1 MKKIS
6 NSINLIVILYI
17 ITLSLFISTFSK
29 VSYACDDVSGT
40 TTISSDCSS
49 DFDIT
54 GSNADITIDADISS
68 NTSNGRLIQ
77 NKSTNTSLTIKSGSE
92 VTDTQTIAIEN
103 QTSGKNFVLLSNAGT
118 ISARGY
124 TIASTQNITTLLNS
138 GLITATDYY
147 GYAIMVSSGTIT
159 NLTNSGTLS
168 STQANT
174 IYIEGTI
181 TSITNTGTIT
191 VAGNNTADDIGI
203 ISGMMSTGSLIT
215 LNNSQGK
222 DGNDPLIINK
232 VPTNYNVIINSTS
245 DYGQLS
251 VSANSGSTTFGIDSS
266 STLACETYTS
276 VLSGVA
282 TGEISSG
289 KTGTFGEK
297 SWTLSETSSGSE
309 TWNLTISGC
318 DSTAPTL
325 SSSTPTDNATNV
337 AVDSNI
343 VLNFSESVDVESGN
357 ITIKKTSDNSVIETI
372 DVTSSNVTGTG
383 SSQITIN
390 PSNNLDKGV
399 EYYILIAATAF
410 DDSAGNSYA
419 GISSTTALSFT
430 TIFSDPTLDKDI
442 TGIINTQ
449 TILVNESVNYSIDT
463 INNRLSFLRQN
474 RYSNQLSKNNISLQ
488 FNDPALST
496 LVSAVSAQKT
506 NNEEYANSEWSY
518 WTEGTF
524 SMGSI
529 GENNTSSLIE
539 LESTGVAFGLDK
551 NIDSE
556 QLYGVSF
563 QYLQTDSD
571 IGTKGS
577 SVNMENYNLT
587 LYGTR
592 PYRENF
598 VEGLIGVGLIETDI
612 IRKKDSNTYDS
623 SRSGSQL
630 FGSFS
635 MGKEIET
642 KTLNL
647 IPTGTLN
654 LGFTQLNA
662 FSETGSQAL
671 KFDKHNIYYKSG
683 AFGLAFE
690 NLKKYSQSNFK
701 PFGSI
706 KYNFDF
712 SNASNSKMNYLS
724 DTATIYN
731 YEQKEITDTSFTS
744 LVGFNYL
751 MQNDINISS
760 KYSLVEGNKS
770 KKSQQINFA
779 ISTNKK
785 ETDYVLAFDGS
796 ARQLLKLNVSK
807 NVIGFNLGFGS
818 EVSLKEDAY
827 NLAKINISRNF

>member
-1 MKKIS
+1 MIKKIT
-6 NSINLIVILYI
+6 NLINSSYVLLIAFLILIFSNLLFNKAEATPTFVDSFI
-17 ITLSLFISTFSK
+17 IDSGERSPMGLAFNNDGTKMFVLG
-29 VSYACDDVSGT
+29 DDGNDVSEY
-40 TTISSDCSS
+40 
-49 DFDIT
+49 
-54 GSNADITIDADISS
+54 
-68 NTSNGRLIQ
+68 
-77 NKSTNTSLTIKSGSE
+77 SLTTGFD
-92 VTDTQTIAIEN
+92 VLAYPLAV
-103 QTSGKNFVLLSNAGT
+103 NFVDSFSIASQDNDPMGLAFNNDGT
-118 ISARGY
+118 KMFVVGNYGNDVNEYTLTTGFDVSSASFVDSFNVNSQDSDPRGLAFNNDGTKMFVVGARGY
-124 TIASTQNITTLLNS
+124 DINEYNLFTGFDLSSAYFVDSFDVYNQEKFPQSLTFNNDGTKMFVIGSAGGEVHEYTLTT
-138 GLITATDYY
+138 GFD
-147 GYAIMVSSGTIT
+147 VSSASFVDSFNVNSQDTYPTDITFNNDGTKMFVLGLRGYDV
-159 NLTNSGTLS
+159 NEYTLS
-168 STQANT
+168 SA
-174 IYIEGTI
+174 Y
-181 TSITNTGTIT
+181 
-191 VAGNNTADDIGI
+191 
-203 ISGMMSTGSLIT
+203 T
-215 LNNSQGK
+215 L
-222 DGNDPLIINK
+222 
-232 VPTNYNVIINSTS
+232 
-245 DYGQLS
+245 
-251 VSANSGSTTFGIDSS
+251 F
-266 STLACETYTS
+266 
-276 VLSGVA
+276 
-282 TGEISSG
+282 
-289 KTGTFGEK
+289 
-297 SWTLSETSSGSE
+297 
-309 TWNLTISGC
+309 
-318 DSTAPTL
+318 DSTNPTL
-325 SSSTPTDNATNV
+325 SSSTPTDNATDV
-337 AVDSNI
+337 AIDSNI

-372 DVTSSNVTGTG
+372 DITSSNVTGTG

-419 GISSTTALSFT
+419 GVSSTTALSFT

-449 TILVNESVNYSIDT
+449 TILVNESVNYSIET

-488 FNDPALST
+488 FNDPELST

-506 NNEEYANSEWSY
+506 NYEKYANSKWSY

-524 SMGSI
+524 SIGSI

-551 NIDSE
+551 NIDRE

-571 IGTKGS
+571 IGTAGS

-598 VEGLIGVGLIETDI
+598 VEGLIGVGFIETDI
-612 IRKKDSNTYDS
+612 IRKKDSNSYDS

-654 LGFTQLNA
+654 VGFTQLNA
-662 FSETGSQAL
+662 FSETGSVAL
-671 KFDKHNIYYKSG
+671 KFDKHNIFYKSG
-683 AFGLAFE
+683 TFGLAFE

-712 SNASNSKMNYLS
+712 SNASNSEMNYLS

-731 YEQKEITDTSFTS
+731 YEPKEITDTFFTS

-770 KKSQQINFA
+770 KRSQQINFA

-785 ETDYVLAFDGS
+785 ETDYTLAFDGS

-807 NVIGFNLGFGS
+807 NIIGFNLGFGS

-827 NLAKINISRNF
+827 NLAKINLSRNF

>member
-1 MKKIS
+1 MIKKIT
-6 NSINLIVILYI
+6 NLINSSYVLLIAFLILIFSNLLFNKAEATPTFVDSFI
-17 ITLSLFISTFSK
+17 IDSGERSPMGLAFNNDGTKMFVLG
-29 VSYACDDVSGT
+29 DDGNDVSEY
-40 TTISSDCSS
+40 
-49 DFDIT
+49 
-54 GSNADITIDADISS
+54 
-68 NTSNGRLIQ
+68 
-77 NKSTNTSLTIKSGSE
+77 SLTTGFD
-92 VTDTQTIAIEN
+92 VLAYPLAV
-103 QTSGKNFVLLSNAGT
+103 NFVDSFSIASQDNDPMGLAFNNDGT
-118 ISARGY
+118 KMFVVGNYGNDVNEYTLTTGFDVSSASFVDSFNVNSQDSDPRGLAFNNDGTKMFVVGARGY
-124 TIASTQNITTLLNS
+124 DINEYNLFTGFDLSSAYFVDSFDVYNQEKFPQSLTFNNDGTKMFVIGSAGGEVHEYTLTT
-138 GLITATDYY
+138 GFD
-147 GYAIMVSSGTIT
+147 VSSASFVDSFNVNSQDTYPTDITFNNDGTKMFVLGLRGYDV
-159 NLTNSGTLS
+159 NEYTLS
-168 STQANT
+168 SA
-174 IYIEGTI
+174 Y
-181 TSITNTGTIT
+181 
-191 VAGNNTADDIGI
+191 
-203 ISGMMSTGSLIT
+203 T
-215 LNNSQGK
+215 L
-222 DGNDPLIINK
+222 
-232 VPTNYNVIINSTS
+232 
-245 DYGQLS
+245 
-251 VSANSGSTTFGIDSS
+251 F
-266 STLACETYTS
+266 
-276 VLSGVA
+276 
-282 TGEISSG
+282 
-289 KTGTFGEK
+289 
-297 SWTLSETSSGSE
+297 
-309 TWNLTISGC
+309 
-318 DSTAPTL
+318 DSTNPTL
-325 SSSTPTDNATNV
+325 SSSTPTDNATDV
-337 AVDSNI
+337 AIDSNI

-372 DVTSSNVTGTG
+372 DITSSNVTGTG

-419 GISSTTALSFT
+419 GVSSTTALSFT

-449 TILVNESVNYSIDT
+449 TILVNESVNYSIET

-488 FNDPALST
+488 FNDPELST

-506 NNEEYANSEWSY
+506 NNEKYANSKWSY

-524 SMGSI
+524 SIGSI

-551 NIDSE
+551 NIDRE

-571 IGTKGS
+571 IGTAGS

-598 VEGLIGVGLIETDI
+598 VEGLIGVGFIETDI
-612 IRKKDSNTYDS
+612 IRKKDSNSYDS

-654 LGFTQLNA
+654 VGFTQLNA
-662 FSETGSQAL
+662 FSETGSVAL
-671 KFDKHNIYYKSG
+671 KFDKHNIFYKSG
-683 AFGLAFE
+683 TFGLAFE

-712 SNASNSKMNYLS
+712 SNASNSEMNYLS

-731 YEQKEITDTSFTS
+731 YEPKEITDTSFTS

-770 KKSQQINFA
+770 KRSQQINFA

-785 ETDYVLAFDGS
+785 ETDYTLAFDGS

-807 NVIGFNLGFGS
+807 NIIGFNLGFGS

>member
-1 MKKIS
+1 
-6 NSINLIVILYI
+6 
-17 ITLSLFISTFSK
+17 
-29 VSYACDDVSGT
+29 
-40 TTISSDCSS
+40 
-49 DFDIT
+49 
-54 GSNADITIDADISS
+54 
-68 NTSNGRLIQ
+68 
-77 NKSTNTSLTIKSGSE
+77 
-92 VTDTQTIAIEN
+92 
-103 QTSGKNFVLLSNAGT
+103 LLSNAGT

-124 TIASTQNITTLLNS
+124 TIASTKNITTLLNS
-138 GLITATDYY
+138 GLIKATDYY
-147 GYAIMVSSGTIT
+147 GYAILASSGTIT
-159 NLTNSGTLS
+159 TLSNSGTIS

-325 SSSTPTDNATNV
+325 SSSTPSDNATNV

-419 GISSTTALSFT
+419 GVSSTTALSFT

-449 TILVNESVNYSIDT
+449 TILANESVNYSIET

-474 RYSNQLSKNNISLQ
+474 RYSNQLSKNN
-488 FNDPALST
+488 
-496 LVSAVSAQKT
+496 
-506 NNEEYANSEWSY
+506 
-518 WTEGTF
+518 
-524 SMGSI
+524 
-529 GENNTSSLIE
+529 
-539 LESTGVAFGLDK
+539 
-551 NIDSE
+551 
-556 QLYGVSF
+556 
-563 QYLQTDSD
+563 
-571 IGTKGS
+571 
-577 SVNMENYNLT
+577 
-587 LYGTR
+587 
-592 PYRENF
+592 
-598 VEGLIGVGLIETDI
+598 
-612 IRKKDSNTYDS
+612 
-623 SRSGSQL
+623 
-630 FGSFS
+630 
-635 MGKEIET
+635 
-642 KTLNL
+642 
-647 IPTGTLN
+647 
-654 LGFTQLNA
+654 
-662 FSETGSQAL
+662 
-671 KFDKHNIYYKSG
+671 
-683 AFGLAFE
+683 
-690 NLKKYSQSNFK
+690 
-701 PFGSI
+701 
-706 KYNFDF
+706 
-712 SNASNSKMNYLS
+712 
-724 DTATIYN
+724 
-731 YEQKEITDTSFTS
+731 
-744 LVGFNYL
+744 
-751 MQNDINISS
+751 
-760 KYSLVEGNKS
+760 
-770 KKSQQINFA
+770 
-779 ISTNKK
+779 
-785 ETDYVLAFDGS
+785 
-796 ARQLLKLNVSK
+796 
-807 NVIGFNLGFGS
+807 
-818 EVSLKEDAY
+818 
-827 NLAKINISRNF
+827 

>member
-1 MKKIS
+1 MIKKIT
-6 NSINLIVILYI
+6 NLINSSYVLLIAFLILIFSNLLFNKAEATPTFVDSFI
-17 ITLSLFISTFSK
+17 IDSGERSPMGLAFNNDGTKMFVLG
-29 VSYACDDVSGT
+29 DDGNDVSEY
-40 TTISSDCSS
+40 
-49 DFDIT
+49 
-54 GSNADITIDADISS
+54 
-68 NTSNGRLIQ
+68 
-77 NKSTNTSLTIKSGSE
+77 SLTTGFD
-92 VTDTQTIAIEN
+92 VLAYPLAV
-103 QTSGKNFVLLSNAGT
+103 NFVDSFSIASQDNDPMGLAFNNDGT
-118 ISARGY
+118 KMFVVGNYGNDVNEYTLTTGFDVSSASFVDSFNVNSQDSDPRGLAFNNDGTKMFVVGARGY
-124 TIASTQNITTLLNS
+124 DINEYNLFTGFDLSSAYFVDSFDVYNQEKFPQSLTFNNDGTKMFVIGSAGGEVHEYTLTT
-138 GLITATDYY
+138 GFD
-147 GYAIMVSSGTIT
+147 VSSASFVDSFNVNSQDTYPTDITFNNDGTKMFVLGLRGYDV
-159 NLTNSGTLS
+159 NEYTLS
-168 STQANT
+168 SA
-174 IYIEGTI
+174 Y
-181 TSITNTGTIT
+181 
-191 VAGNNTADDIGI
+191 
-203 ISGMMSTGSLIT
+203 T
-215 LNNSQGK
+215 L
-222 DGNDPLIINK
+222 
-232 VPTNYNVIINSTS
+232 
-245 DYGQLS
+245 
-251 VSANSGSTTFGIDSS
+251 F
-266 STLACETYTS
+266 
-276 VLSGVA
+276 
-282 TGEISSG
+282 
-289 KTGTFGEK
+289 
-297 SWTLSETSSGSE
+297 
-309 TWNLTISGC
+309 
-318 DSTAPTL
+318 DSTNPTL
-325 SSSTPTDNATNV
+325 SSSTPTDNATDV
-337 AVDSNI
+337 AIDSNI

-372 DVTSSNVTGTG
+372 DITSSNVTGTG

-419 GISSTTALSFT
+419 GVSSTTALSFT

-449 TILVNESVNYSIDT
+449 TILVNESVNYSIET

-488 FNDPALST
+488 FNDPELST

-506 NNEEYANSEWSY
+506 NYEKYANSKWSY

-524 SMGSI
+524 SIGSI

-551 NIDSE
+551 NIDRE

-571 IGTKGS
+571 IGTAGS

-598 VEGLIGVGLIETDI
+598 VEGLIGVGFIETDI
-612 IRKKDSNTYDS
+612 IRKKDSNSYDS

-654 LGFTQLNA
+654 VGFTQLNA
-662 FSETGSQAL
+662 FSETGSVAL
-671 KFDKHNIYYKSG
+671 KFDKHNIFYKSG
-683 AFGLAFE
+683 TFGLAFE

-712 SNASNSKMNYLS
+712 SNASNSEMNYLS

-731 YEQKEITDTSFTS
+731 YEPKEITDTSFTS

-770 KKSQQINFA
+770 KRSQQINFA

-785 ETDYVLAFDGS
+785 ETDYTLAFNGS

-807 NVIGFNLGFGS
+807 NIIGFNLGFGS

>member
-1 MKKIS
+1 MIKKIS
-6 NSINLIVILYI
+6 NLINLSHVLFVAFLILMFSNVLFNKAEATPTFVDSFSISSQESNPSSVTFNNDGTKMFVLGFTGDDVNEY
-17 ITLSLFISTFSK
+17 TLSTGFDVSTASFVDSFSIASQEAAPTGLTFNDDGTKMFILGQLG
-29 VSYACDDVSGT
+29 DDV
-40 TTISSDCSS
+40 
-49 DFDIT
+49 
-54 GSNADITIDADISS
+54 N
-68 NTSNGRLIQ
+68 
-77 NKSTNTSLTIKSGSE
+77 E
-92 VTDTQTIAIEN
+92 
-103 QTSGKNFVLLSNAGT
+103 
-118 ISARGY
+118 Y
-124 TIASTQNITTLLNS
+124 
-138 GLITATDYY
+138 
-147 GYAIMVSSGTIT
+147 
-159 NLTNSGTLS
+159 TLS
-168 STQANT
+168 SA
-174 IYIEGTI
+174 
-181 TSITNTGTIT
+181 
-191 VAGNNTADDIGI
+191 
-203 ISGMMSTGSLIT
+203 
-215 LNNSQGK
+215 
-222 DGNDPLIINK
+222 
-232 VPTNYNVIINSTS
+232 YN
-245 DYGQLS
+245 L
-251 VSANSGSTTFGIDSS
+251 F
-266 STLACETYTS
+266 
-276 VLSGVA
+276 
-282 TGEISSG
+282 
-289 KTGTFGEK
+289 
-297 SWTLSETSSGSE
+297 
-309 TWNLTISGC
+309 

-325 SSSTPTDNATNV
+325 SSSTPADNATDV
-337 AVDSNI
+337 AIDSNI

-357 ITIKKTSDNSVIETI
+357 ITIKKTSDDSVIETI

-383 SSQITIN
+383 TSQITIN
-390 PSNNLDKGV
+390 PSNDLDKGI
-399 EYYILIAATAF
+399 EYYILIDASAF

-449 TILVNESVNYSIDT
+449 TILVNESVNYSIET

-474 RYSNQLSKNNISLQ
+474 RYSNKLSKNNISLQ

-524 SMGSI
+524 SIGSI

-598 VEGLIGVGLIETDI
+598 VEGLIGVGFIETDI
-612 IRKKDSNTYDS
+612 IRKKDSNSYDS

-635 MGKEIET
+635 IGKEIET

-731 YEQKEITDTSFTS
+731 YEPKEITDTSFIS

-760 KYSLVEGNKS
+760 KYSFVEGNKS
-770 KKSQQINFA
+770 KRSQQINFA

-785 ETDYVLAFDGS
+785 ETDYALAFDGS

-827 NLAKINISRNF
+827 NLVKINISRNF

>member
-1 MKKIS
+1 MIKKIS
-6 NSINLIVILYI
+6 NLINSSYVLFIAFLILIFSNLLFNKAEATPTFVSDTSISSQESSPYAIAFNNDGTKMFIVGQGSGGRIHEYALSTAFDTS
-17 ITLSLFISTFSK
+17 TLSHDSSFATATDIAEELYPQGLAFNDDGTKMYIVGARYSKVVQYNLTTGFDISTASFSQVFADSSNIHGPTGIAFNNDGSKMFISS
-29 VSYACDDVSGT
+29 T
-40 TTISSDCSS
+40 TRDKIAEYNLTTDY
-49 DFDIT
+49 
-54 GSNADITIDADISS
+54 DISS
-68 NTSNGRLIQ
+68 ASY
-77 NKSTNTSLTIKSGSE
+77 
-92 VTDTQTIAIEN
+92 V
-103 QTSGKNFVLLSNAGT
+103 
-118 ISARGY
+118 RGY
-124 TIASTQNITTLLNS
+124 
-138 GLITATDYY
+138 
-147 GYAIMVSSGTIT
+147 
-159 NLTNSGTLS
+159 
-168 STQANT
+168 
-174 IYIEGTI
+174 
-181 TSITNTGTIT
+181 SITNPTDVEFNNDGTKMFVTDSSNKRIL
-191 VAGNNTADDIGI
+191 VYNLSSAFDVSNVSLAG
-203 ISGMMSTGSLIT
+203 S
-215 LNNSQGK
+215 
-222 DGNDPLIINK
+222 
-232 VPTNYNVIINSTS
+232 
-245 DYGQLS
+245 LS
-251 VSANSGSTTFGIDSS
+251 VSDQENTPKGMSFNADGTKMFVVGSDGDDVN
-266 STLACETYTS
+266 EY
-276 VLSGVA
+276 
-282 TGEISSG
+282 
-289 KTGTFGEK
+289 
-297 SWTLSETSSGSE
+297 TLSTAY
-309 TWNLTISGC
+309 TLL

-325 SSSTPTDNATNV
+325 SSSTPTDNATDV

-524 SMGSI
+524 SVGSI

-683 AFGLAFE
+683 TFGLAFE

-724 DTATIYN
+724 DTATIYD
-731 YEQKEITDTSFTS
+731 YESKEITDTSFIS

-760 KYSLVEGNKS
+760 KYSFVEGNKS
-770 KKSQQINFA
+770 KRSQQINFA

-785 ETDYVLAFDGS
+785 ETDYTLAFDGS

>member
-1 MKKIS
+1 MIKK
-6 NSINLIVILYI
+6 
-17 ITLSLFISTFSK
+17 
-29 VSYACDDVSGT
+29 
-40 TTISSDCSS
+40 
-49 DFDIT
+49 
-54 GSNADITIDADISS
+54 
-68 NTSNGRLIQ
+68 
-77 NKSTNTSLTIKSGSE
+77 
-92 VTDTQTIAIEN
+92 
-103 QTSGKNFVLLSNAGT
+103 
-118 ISARGY
+118 
-124 TIASTQNITTLLNS
+124 
-138 GLITATDYY
+138 
-147 GYAIMVSSGTIT
+147 IT
-159 NLTNSGTLS
+159 NLINSSYVLLIAFLILIFSNLLFNKAEATPTFVDSFIIDSGERSPMGLAFNNDGTKMFVLGDDGNDVSEYSLTTGFDVLAYPLAVNFVDSFSIASQDNDPMGLAFNNDGTKMFVVGNYGNDVNEYTLTTGFDVSSASFVDSFNVNSQDTYPTDITFNNDGTKMFVLGLRGYDVNEYTLS
-168 STQANT
+168 SA
-174 IYIEGTI
+174 Y
-181 TSITNTGTIT
+181 
-191 VAGNNTADDIGI
+191 
-203 ISGMMSTGSLIT
+203 T
-215 LNNSQGK
+215 L
-222 DGNDPLIINK
+222 
-232 VPTNYNVIINSTS
+232 
-245 DYGQLS
+245 
-251 VSANSGSTTFGIDSS
+251 F
-266 STLACETYTS
+266 
-276 VLSGVA
+276 
-282 TGEISSG
+282 
-289 KTGTFGEK
+289 
-297 SWTLSETSSGSE
+297 
-309 TWNLTISGC
+309 
-318 DSTAPTL
+318 DSTNPTL
-325 SSSTPTDNATNV
+325 SSSTPTDNATDV
-337 AVDSNI
+337 AIDSNI

-372 DVTSSNVTGTG
+372 DITSSNVTGTG

-419 GISSTTALSFT
+419 GVSSTTALSFT

-449 TILVNESVNYSIDT
+449 TILVNESVNYSIET

-488 FNDPALST
+488 FNDPELST

-506 NNEEYANSEWSY
+506 NNEKYANSKWSY

-524 SMGSI
+524 SIGSI

-551 NIDSE
+551 NIDRE

-571 IGTKGS
+571 IGTAGS

-598 VEGLIGVGLIETDI
+598 VEGLIGVGFIETDI
-612 IRKKDSNTYDS
+612 IRKKDSNSYDS

-654 LGFTQLNA
+654 VGFTQLNA
-662 FSETGSQAL
+662 FSETGSVAL
-671 KFDKHNIYYKSG
+671 KFDKHNIFYKSG
-683 AFGLAFE
+683 TFGLAFE

-712 SNASNSKMNYLS
+712 SNASNSEMNYLS

-731 YEQKEITDTSFTS
+731 YEPKEITDTSFTS

-770 KKSQQINFA
+770 KRSQQINFA

-785 ETDYVLAFDGS
+785 ETDYTLAFNGS

-807 NVIGFNLGFGS
+807 NIIGFNLGFGS

>member
-1 MKKIS
+1 MIKKIS
-6 NSINLIVILYI
+6 NLINSSYVLFIAFLILIFSNLLFNKAEATPTFVDSFSISSQESNPSSVTFNNDGTKMFVLGFTGDDVNEY
-17 ITLSLFISTFSK
+17 TLSTGFDVSTASFVDSFSIASQEFAPTGLAFNDDGTKMFILGQLG
-29 VSYACDDVSGT
+29 DDV
-40 TTISSDCSS
+40 
-49 DFDIT
+49 
-54 GSNADITIDADISS
+54 N
-68 NTSNGRLIQ
+68 
-77 NKSTNTSLTIKSGSE
+77 E
-92 VTDTQTIAIEN
+92 
-103 QTSGKNFVLLSNAGT
+103 
-118 ISARGY
+118 Y
-124 TIASTQNITTLLNS
+124 
-138 GLITATDYY
+138 
-147 GYAIMVSSGTIT
+147 
-159 NLTNSGTLS
+159 TLS
-168 STQANT
+168 SA
-174 IYIEGTI
+174 
-181 TSITNTGTIT
+181 
-191 VAGNNTADDIGI
+191 
-203 ISGMMSTGSLIT
+203 
-215 LNNSQGK
+215 
-222 DGNDPLIINK
+222 
-232 VPTNYNVIINSTS
+232 YN
-245 DYGQLS
+245 L
-251 VSANSGSTTFGIDSS
+251 F
-266 STLACETYTS
+266 
-276 VLSGVA
+276 
-282 TGEISSG
+282 
-289 KTGTFGEK
+289 
-297 SWTLSETSSGSE
+297 
-309 TWNLTISGC
+309 
-318 DSTAPTL
+318 DSTAPTQ
-325 SSSTPTDNATNV
+325 SSSSPTDNATDV

-343 VLNFSESVDVESGN
+343 VLNFSESVDVESGK
-357 ITIKKTSDNSVIETI
+357 ITIKKTSDDSVIETI

-383 SSQITIN
+383 TSQITIN
-390 PSNNLDKGV
+390 PSNDLDKGI

-449 TILVNESVNYSIDT
+449 TILVNESVNYSIET

-474 RYSNQLSKNNISLQ
+474 RYSNKLSKNNISLQ
-488 FNDPALST
+488 FNDPVLST

-551 NIDSE
+551 NVDSE

-598 VEGLIGVGLIETDI
+598 VQGLIGVGFIETDI
-612 IRKKDSNTYDS
+612 IRKKDSNSYDS

-635 MGKEIET
+635 IGKEIET

-690 NLKKYSQSNFK
+690 NLKKYSQSNFN

-731 YEQKEITDTSFTS
+731 YEPKEITDTFFTS
-744 LVGFNYL
+744 LAGFNYL

-770 KKSQQINFA
+770 KRSQQINFA

-807 NVIGFNLGFGS
+807 NIIGFNLGFGS

>member
-1 MKKIS
+1 MS
-6 NSINLIVILYI
+6 SAYNL
-17 ITLSLFISTFSK
+17 F
-29 VSYACDDVSGT
+29 
-40 TTISSDCSS
+40 
-49 DFDIT
+49 
-54 GSNADITIDADISS
+54 
-68 NTSNGRLIQ
+68 
-77 NKSTNTSLTIKSGSE
+77 
-92 VTDTQTIAIEN
+92 
-103 QTSGKNFVLLSNAGT
+103 
-118 ISARGY
+118 
-124 TIASTQNITTLLNS
+124 
-138 GLITATDYY
+138 
-147 GYAIMVSSGTIT
+147 
-159 NLTNSGTLS
+159 
-168 STQANT
+168 
-174 IYIEGTI
+174 
-181 TSITNTGTIT
+181 
-191 VAGNNTADDIGI
+191 
-203 ISGMMSTGSLIT
+203 
-215 LNNSQGK
+215 
-222 DGNDPLIINK
+222 
-232 VPTNYNVIINSTS
+232 
-245 DYGQLS
+245 
-251 VSANSGSTTFGIDSS
+251 
-266 STLACETYTS
+266 
-276 VLSGVA
+276 
-282 TGEISSG
+282 
-289 KTGTFGEK
+289 
-297 SWTLSETSSGSE
+297 
-309 TWNLTISGC
+309 

-325 SSSTPTDNATNV
+325 SSSTPSDNATDV

-449 TILVNESVNYSIDT
+449 TILVNESVNYSIET

-612 IRKKDSNTYDS
+612 IRKKDSNSYDS

-731 YEQKEITDTSFTS
+731 YEPKEITDTSFTS

-770 KKSQQINFA
+770 KRSQQINFA

-785 ETDYVLAFDGS
+785 ETDYALAFDGS

-818 EVSLKEDAY
+818 EVSLKEDTY

>member
-1 MKKIS
+1 MIKKIT
-6 NSINLIVILYI
+6 NLINSSYVLLIAFLILIFSNLLFNKAEATPTFVDSFI
-17 ITLSLFISTFSK
+17 IDSGERSPMGLAFNNDGTKMFVLG
-29 VSYACDDVSGT
+29 DDGNDVSEY
-40 TTISSDCSS
+40 
-49 DFDIT
+49 
-54 GSNADITIDADISS
+54 
-68 NTSNGRLIQ
+68 
-77 NKSTNTSLTIKSGSE
+77 SLTTGFD
-92 VTDTQTIAIEN
+92 VLAYPLAV
-103 QTSGKNFVLLSNAGT
+103 NFVDSFSIASQDNDPMGLAFNNDGT
-118 ISARGY
+118 KMFVVGNYGNDVNEYTLTTGFDVSSASFVDSFNVNSQDSDPRGLAFNNDGTKMFVVGARGY
-124 TIASTQNITTLLNS
+124 DINEYNLFTGFDLSSAYFVDSFDVYNQEKFPQSLTFNNDGTKMFVIGSAGGEVHEYTLTT
-138 GLITATDYY
+138 GFD
-147 GYAIMVSSGTIT
+147 VSSASYVDSFNVNSQDTYPTDITFNNDGTKMFVLGLRGYDV
-159 NLTNSGTLS
+159 NEYTLS
-168 STQANT
+168 SA
-174 IYIEGTI
+174 Y
-181 TSITNTGTIT
+181 
-191 VAGNNTADDIGI
+191 
-203 ISGMMSTGSLIT
+203 T
-215 LNNSQGK
+215 L
-222 DGNDPLIINK
+222 
-232 VPTNYNVIINSTS
+232 
-245 DYGQLS
+245 
-251 VSANSGSTTFGIDSS
+251 F
-266 STLACETYTS
+266 
-276 VLSGVA
+276 
-282 TGEISSG
+282 
-289 KTGTFGEK
+289 
-297 SWTLSETSSGSE
+297 
-309 TWNLTISGC
+309 
-318 DSTAPTL
+318 DSTNPTL
-325 SSSTPTDNATNV
+325 SSSTPTDNATDV
-337 AVDSNI
+337 AIDSNI

-372 DVTSSNVTGTG
+372 DITSSNVTGTG

-419 GISSTTALSFT
+419 GVSSTTALSFT

-449 TILVNESVNYSIDT
+449 TILVNESVNYSIET

-488 FNDPALST
+488 FNDPELST

-506 NNEEYANSEWSY
+506 NNEKYANSKWSY

-524 SMGSI
+524 SIGSI

-551 NIDSE
+551 NIDRE

-571 IGTKGS
+571 IGTAGS

-598 VEGLIGVGLIETDI
+598 VEGLIGVGFIETDI
-612 IRKKDSNTYDS
+612 IRKKDSNSYDS

-654 LGFTQLNA
+654 VGFTQLNA
-662 FSETGSQAL
+662 FSETGSVAL
-671 KFDKHNIYYKSG
+671 KFDKHNIFYKSG
-683 AFGLAFE
+683 TFGLAFE

-712 SNASNSKMNYLS
+712 SNASNSEMNYLS

-731 YEQKEITDTSFTS
+731 YEPKEITDTSFTS

-770 KKSQQINFA
+770 KRSQQINFA

-785 ETDYVLAFDGS
+785 ETDYTLAFNGS

-807 NVIGFNLGFGS
+807 NIIGFNLGFGS

>member
-1 MKKIS
+1 MIKKIT
-6 NSINLIVILYI
+6 NLINSSYVLLIAFLILIFSNLLFNKAEATPTFVDSFI
-17 ITLSLFISTFSK
+17 IDSGERSPMGLAFNNDGTKMFVLGDDGNDVREYSLTTGFDVLAYPLAVNFVDSFSIASQDNDPMGLAFNNDGTKMFVVGNYGNDVNEYTLTTGF
-29 VSYACDDVSGT
+29 DVSSASFVDSFNVNSQDSDPRGLAFNNDGT
-40 TTISSDCSS
+40 
-49 DFDIT
+49 
-54 GSNADITIDADISS
+54 
-68 NTSNGRLIQ
+68 
-77 NKSTNTSLTIKSGSE
+77 KM
-92 VTDTQTIAIEN
+92 
-103 QTSGKNFVLLSNAGT
+103 FVVG
-118 ISARGY
+118 ARGY
-124 TIASTQNITTLLNS
+124 DINEYNLFTGFDLSSAYFVDSFDVYNQEKFPQSLTFNNDGTKMFVIGSAGGEVHEYTLTT
-138 GLITATDYY
+138 GFD
-147 GYAIMVSSGTIT
+147 VSSASFVDSFNVNSQDTYPTDITFNNDGTKMFVLGLRGYDV
-159 NLTNSGTLS
+159 NEYTLS
-168 STQANT
+168 SA
-174 IYIEGTI
+174 Y
-181 TSITNTGTIT
+181 
-191 VAGNNTADDIGI
+191 
-203 ISGMMSTGSLIT
+203 T
-215 LNNSQGK
+215 L
-222 DGNDPLIINK
+222 
-232 VPTNYNVIINSTS
+232 
-245 DYGQLS
+245 
-251 VSANSGSTTFGIDSS
+251 F
-266 STLACETYTS
+266 
-276 VLSGVA
+276 
-282 TGEISSG
+282 
-289 KTGTFGEK
+289 
-297 SWTLSETSSGSE
+297 
-309 TWNLTISGC
+309 
-318 DSTAPTL
+318 DSTNPTL
-325 SSSTPTDNATNV
+325 SSSTPTDNATDV
-337 AVDSNI
+337 AIDSNI

-372 DVTSSNVTGTG
+372 DITSSNVTGTG

-419 GISSTTALSFT
+419 GVSSTTALSFT

-449 TILVNESVNYSIDT
+449 TILVNESVNYSIET

-488 FNDPALST
+488 FNDPELST

-506 NNEEYANSEWSY
+506 NYEKYANSKWSY

-524 SMGSI
+524 SIGSI

-551 NIDSE
+551 NIDRE

-571 IGTKGS
+571 IGTAGS

-598 VEGLIGVGLIETDI
+598 VEGLIGVGFIETDI
-612 IRKKDSNTYDS
+612 IRKKDSNSYDS

-654 LGFTQLNA
+654 VGFTQLNA
-662 FSETGSQAL
+662 FSETGSVAL
-671 KFDKHNIYYKSG
+671 KFDKHNIFYKSG
-683 AFGLAFE
+683 TFGLAFE

-712 SNASNSKMNYLS
+712 SNASNSEMNYLS

-731 YEQKEITDTSFTS
+731 YEPKEITDTSFTS

-770 KKSQQINFA
+770 KRSQQINFA

-785 ETDYVLAFDGS
+785 ETDYTLAFDGS

-807 NVIGFNLGFGS
+807 NIIGFNLGFGS

>member
-1 MKKIS
+1 MIKKIT
-6 NSINLIVILYI
+6 NLINSSYVLLIAFLILIFSNLLFNKAEATPTFVDSFI
-17 ITLSLFISTFSK
+17 IDSGERSPMGLAFNNDGTKMFVLG
-29 VSYACDDVSGT
+29 DDGNDVSEY
-40 TTISSDCSS
+40 
-49 DFDIT
+49 
-54 GSNADITIDADISS
+54 
-68 NTSNGRLIQ
+68 
-77 NKSTNTSLTIKSGSE
+77 SLTTGFD
-92 VTDTQTIAIEN
+92 VLAYPLAV
-103 QTSGKNFVLLSNAGT
+103 NFVDSFSIASQDNDPMGLAFNNDGT
-118 ISARGY
+118 KMFVVGNYGNDVNEYTLTTGFDVSSASFVDSFNVNSQDSDPRGLAFNNDGTKMFVVGARGY
-124 TIASTQNITTLLNS
+124 DINEYNLFTGFDLSSAYFVDSFDVYNQEKFPQSLTFNNDGTKMFVIGSAGGEVHEYTLTT
-138 GLITATDYY
+138 GFD
-147 GYAIMVSSGTIT
+147 VSSASFVDSFNVNSQDTYPTDITFNNDGTKMFVLGLRGYDV
-159 NLTNSGTLS
+159 NEYTLS
-168 STQANT
+168 SA
-174 IYIEGTI
+174 Y
-181 TSITNTGTIT
+181 
-191 VAGNNTADDIGI
+191 
-203 ISGMMSTGSLIT
+203 T
-215 LNNSQGK
+215 L
-222 DGNDPLIINK
+222 
-232 VPTNYNVIINSTS
+232 
-245 DYGQLS
+245 
-251 VSANSGSTTFGIDSS
+251 F
-266 STLACETYTS
+266 
-276 VLSGVA
+276 
-282 TGEISSG
+282 
-289 KTGTFGEK
+289 
-297 SWTLSETSSGSE
+297 
-309 TWNLTISGC
+309 
-318 DSTAPTL
+318 DSTNPTL
-325 SSSTPTDNATNV
+325 SSSTPTDNATDV
-337 AVDSNI
+337 AIDSNI

-372 DVTSSNVTGTG
+372 DITSSNVTGTG

-419 GISSTTALSFT
+419 GVSSTTALSFT

-449 TILVNESVNYSIDT
+449 TILVNESVNYSIET

-488 FNDPALST
+488 FNDPELST

-506 NNEEYANSEWSY
+506 NNEKYANSKWSY

-524 SMGSI
+524 SIGSI

-551 NIDSE
+551 NIDRE

-571 IGTKGS
+571 IGTAGS

-598 VEGLIGVGLIETDI
+598 VEGLIGVGFIETDI
-612 IRKKDSNTYDS
+612 IRKKDSNSYDS

-654 LGFTQLNA
+654 VGFTQLNA
-662 FSETGSQAL
+662 FSETGSVAL
-671 KFDKHNIYYKSG
+671 KFDKHNIFYKSG
-683 AFGLAFE
+683 TFGLAFE

-712 SNASNSKMNYLS
+712 SNASNSEMNYLS

-731 YEQKEITDTSFTS
+731 YEPKEITDTSFTS

-770 KKSQQINFA
+770 KRSQQINFA

-785 ETDYVLAFDGS
+785 ETDYTLAFNGS

-807 NVIGFNLGFGS
+807 NIIGFNLGFGS

>member
-1 MKKIS
+1 MIKKIT
-6 NSINLIVILYI
+6 NLINSSYVLLIAFLILIFSNLLFNKAEATPTFVDSFI
-17 ITLSLFISTFSK
+17 IDSGERSPMGLAFNNDGTKMFVLGDDGNDVLEYSLTTGFDVLAYPLAVNFVDSFSIASQDNDPMGLAFNNDGTKMFVVGNYGNDVNEYTLTTGF
-29 VSYACDDVSGT
+29 DVSSASFVDSFNVNSQDSDPRGLAFNNDGT
-40 TTISSDCSS
+40 
-49 DFDIT
+49 
-54 GSNADITIDADISS
+54 
-68 NTSNGRLIQ
+68 
-77 NKSTNTSLTIKSGSE
+77 KM
-92 VTDTQTIAIEN
+92 
-103 QTSGKNFVLLSNAGT
+103 FVVG
-118 ISARGY
+118 ARGY
-124 TIASTQNITTLLNS
+124 DINEYNLFTGFDLSSAYFVDSFDVYNQEKFPQSLTFNNDGTKMFVIGSAGGEVHEYTLTT
-138 GLITATDYY
+138 GFD
-147 GYAIMVSSGTIT
+147 VSSASFVDSFNVNSQDTYPTDITFNNDGTKMFVLGLRGYDV
-159 NLTNSGTLS
+159 NEYTLS
-168 STQANT
+168 SA
-174 IYIEGTI
+174 Y
-181 TSITNTGTIT
+181 
-191 VAGNNTADDIGI
+191 
-203 ISGMMSTGSLIT
+203 T
-215 LNNSQGK
+215 L
-222 DGNDPLIINK
+222 
-232 VPTNYNVIINSTS
+232 
-245 DYGQLS
+245 
-251 VSANSGSTTFGIDSS
+251 F
-266 STLACETYTS
+266 
-276 VLSGVA
+276 
-282 TGEISSG
+282 
-289 KTGTFGEK
+289 
-297 SWTLSETSSGSE
+297 
-309 TWNLTISGC
+309 
-318 DSTAPTL
+318 DSTNPTL
-325 SSSTPTDNATNV
+325 SSSTPTDNATDV
-337 AVDSNI
+337 AIDSNI

-372 DVTSSNVTGTG
+372 DITSSNVTGTG

-419 GISSTTALSFT
+419 GVSSTTALSFT

-449 TILVNESVNYSIDT
+449 TILVNESVNYSIET

-488 FNDPALST
+488 FNDPELST

-506 NNEEYANSEWSY
+506 NNEKYANSKWSY

-524 SMGSI
+524 SIGSI

-551 NIDSE
+551 NIDRE

-571 IGTKGS
+571 IGTAGS

-598 VEGLIGVGLIETDI
+598 VEGLIGVGFIETDI
-612 IRKKDSNTYDS
+612 IRKKDSNSYDS

-654 LGFTQLNA
+654 VGFTQLNA
-662 FSETGSQAL
+662 FSETGSVAL
-671 KFDKHNIYYKSG
+671 KFDKHNIFYKSG
-683 AFGLAFE
+683 TFGLAFE

-712 SNASNSKMNYLS
+712 SNASNSEMNYLS

-731 YEQKEITDTSFTS
+731 YEPKEITDTSFTS

-770 KKSQQINFA
+770 KRSQQINFA

-785 ETDYVLAFDGS
+785 ETDYTLAFDGS

-807 NVIGFNLGFGS
+807 NIIGFNLGFGS

>member
-1 MKKIS
+1 MIKK
-6 NSINLIVILYI
+6 
-17 ITLSLFISTFSK
+17 
-29 VSYACDDVSGT
+29 
-40 TTISSDCSS
+40 
-49 DFDIT
+49 
-54 GSNADITIDADISS
+54 
-68 NTSNGRLIQ
+68 
-77 NKSTNTSLTIKSGSE
+77 
-92 VTDTQTIAIEN
+92 
-103 QTSGKNFVLLSNAGT
+103 
-118 ISARGY
+118 
-124 TIASTQNITTLLNS
+124 
-138 GLITATDYY
+138 
-147 GYAIMVSSGTIT
+147 IT
-159 NLTNSGTLS
+159 NLINSSYVLLIAFLILIFSNLLFNKAEATPTFVDSFIIDSGERSPMGLAFNNDGTKMFVLGDDGNDVSEYSLTTGFDVLAYPLAVNFVDSFSIASQDNDPMGLAFNNDGTKMFVVGNYGNDVNEYTLTTGFDVSSASFVDSFNVNSQDTYPTDITFNNDGTKMFVLGLRGYDVNEYTLS
-168 STQANT
+168 SA
-174 IYIEGTI
+174 Y
-181 TSITNTGTIT
+181 
-191 VAGNNTADDIGI
+191 
-203 ISGMMSTGSLIT
+203 T
-215 LNNSQGK
+215 L
-222 DGNDPLIINK
+222 
-232 VPTNYNVIINSTS
+232 
-245 DYGQLS
+245 
-251 VSANSGSTTFGIDSS
+251 F
-266 STLACETYTS
+266 
-276 VLSGVA
+276 
-282 TGEISSG
+282 
-289 KTGTFGEK
+289 
-297 SWTLSETSSGSE
+297 
-309 TWNLTISGC
+309 
-318 DSTAPTL
+318 DSTNPTL
-325 SSSTPTDNATNV
+325 SSSTPTDNATDV
-337 AVDSNI
+337 AIDSNI

-372 DVTSSNVTGTG
+372 DITSSNVTGTG

-419 GISSTTALSFT
+419 GVSSTTALSFT

-449 TILVNESVNYSIDT
+449 TILVNESVNYSIET

-488 FNDPALST
+488 FNDPELST

-506 NNEEYANSEWSY
+506 NNEKYANSKWSY

-524 SMGSI
+524 SIGSI

-551 NIDSE
+551 NIDRE

-571 IGTKGS
+571 IGTAGS

-612 IRKKDSNTYDS
+612 IRKKDSNSYDS

-654 LGFTQLNA
+654 VGFTQLNA
-662 FSETGSQAL
+662 FSETGSVAL
-671 KFDKHNIYYKSG
+671 KFDKHNIFYKSG
-683 AFGLAFE
+683 TFGLAFE

-712 SNASNSKMNYLS
+712 SNASNSEMNYLS

-731 YEQKEITDTSFTS
+731 YEPKEITDTSFTS

-770 KKSQQINFA
+770 KRSQQINFA

-785 ETDYVLAFDGS
+785 ETDYTLAFDGS

-807 NVIGFNLGFGS
+807 NIIGFNLGFGS

>member
-1 MKKIS
+1 MIKEIS
-6 NSINLIVILYI
+6 NFINLSYV
-17 ITLSLFISTFSK
+17 LFIAFLILIFSNLLFNKAEATPTFVDSFSISSQESNPSSLTFNNDGTK
-29 VSYACDDVSGT
+29 MFVLGFTGDDV
-40 TTISSDCSS
+40 
-49 DFDIT
+49 
-54 GSNADITIDADISS
+54 N
-68 NTSNGRLIQ
+68 
-77 NKSTNTSLTIKSGSE
+77 E
-92 VTDTQTIAIEN
+92 
-103 QTSGKNFVLLSNAGT
+103 
-118 ISARGY
+118 Y
-124 TIASTQNITTLLNS
+124 
-138 GLITATDYY
+138 
-147 GYAIMVSSGTIT
+147 
-159 NLTNSGTLS
+159 TLS
-168 STQANT
+168 SGFDVSTASFVDSFSVSGQEDLPRGLAFNNNGT
-174 IYIEGTI
+174 KMFVVGWTGDDVNEYTLSTGFDVSTASFVDSFSVSGQESSPTGLAFNNDGTKMFIIGYSGDDVNEYTLSTGFDVSTASFVDSFSVSDQEGTP
-181 TSITNTGTIT
+181 TDLTFNDDGTKMFIL
-191 VAGNNTADDIGI
+191 GQSGDDVNEYAL
-203 ISGMMSTGSLIT
+203 STGFDVSTASFVDSFSIASQEAAPTGLAF
-215 LNNSQGK
+215 NN
-222 DGNDPLIINK
+222 DGTKMFIL
-232 VPTNYNVIINSTS
+232 
-245 DYGQLS
+245 GQLGDDVNEYT
-251 VSANSGSTTFGIDSS
+251 VSSA
-266 STLACETYTS
+266 Y
-276 VLSGVA
+276 
-282 TGEISSG
+282 
-289 KTGTFGEK
+289 
-297 SWTLSETSSGSE
+297 
-309 TWNLTISGC
+309 NLF

-325 SSSTPTDNATNV
+325 SSSTPTDNATDV

-449 TILVNESVNYSIDT
+449 TILVNESVNYSIET

-551 NIDSE
+551 NVDSE

-598 VEGLIGVGLIETDI
+598 VEGLIGVGFIETDI
-612 IRKKDSNTYDS
+612 IRKKDSNSYDS

-635 MGKEIET
+635 IGKEIET

-731 YEQKEITDTSFTS
+731 YEPKEITDTSFTS

-770 KKSQQINFA
+770 KRSQQINFA

-785 ETDYVLAFDGS
+785 ETDYTLAFDGS

-807 NVIGFNLGFGS
+807 NVIGFNLAFGS
-818 EVSLKEDAY
+818 EVSLKEDTN

>member
-1 MKKIS
+1 MIKKIS
-6 NSINLIVILYI
+6 NLINFSNVLFLAFLILIFSNSLFNKAEATPTFVDSFSVASQESFPAAIAFNNDGTKMFVTGYAGDDVNEY
-17 ITLSLFISTFSK
+17 TLSTGFDVSTASFVDSFS
-29 VSYACDDVSGT
+29 VSTQDLIPKGLAFNNNGTKMFVVGDHGNDVNEYALSTGFDVSTASFVDSFSVVSQEGNPTAVAFNNDGTKMFVIGYSGDDVNEYTLSTGFDVSTASFVDSFSVASQEVAPLGMIFNDDGT
-40 TTISSDCSS
+40 KMFI
-49 DFDIT
+49 I
-54 GSNADITIDADISS
+54 
-68 NTSNGRLIQ
+68 
-77 NKSTNTSLTIKSGSE
+77 
-92 VTDTQTIAIEN
+92 
-103 QTSGKNFVLLSNAGT
+103 
-118 ISARGY
+118 
-124 TIASTQNITTLLNS
+124 
-138 GLITATDYY
+138 
-147 GYAIMVSSGTIT
+147 GYAGDDV
-159 NLTNSGTLS
+159 NEYTLS
-168 STQANT
+168 SA
-174 IYIEGTI
+174 
-181 TSITNTGTIT
+181 
-191 VAGNNTADDIGI
+191 
-203 ISGMMSTGSLIT
+203 
-215 LNNSQGK
+215 
-222 DGNDPLIINK
+222 
-232 VPTNYNVIINSTS
+232 YN
-245 DYGQLS
+245 L
-251 VSANSGSTTFGIDSS
+251 F
-266 STLACETYTS
+266 
-276 VLSGVA
+276 
-282 TGEISSG
+282 
-289 KTGTFGEK
+289 
-297 SWTLSETSSGSE
+297 
-309 TWNLTISGC
+309 
-318 DSTAPTL
+318 DSTNPTL
-325 SSSTPTDNATNV
+325 SSSTPTDNATDV
-337 AVDSNI
+337 AIDSNI

-419 GISSTTALSFT
+419 GITSTTALSFT
-430 TIFSDPTLDKDI
+430 AILSDPTLDKDI

-449 TILVNESVNYSIDT
+449 TILFNESVNYSIET

-524 SMGSI
+524 SVGSI

-683 AFGLAFE
+683 TFGLAFE

-724 DTATIYN
+724 DTATIYD
-731 YEQKEITDTSFTS
+731 YESKEITDTSFIS

-760 KYSLVEGNKS
+760 KYSFVEGNKS
-770 KKSQQINFA
+770 KRSQQINFA

-785 ETDYVLAFDGS
+785 ETDYTLAFDGS

>member
-1 MKKIS
+1 MIKKIT
-6 NSINLIVILYI
+6 NLINSSYVLLIAFLILIFSNLLFNKAEATPTFVDSFI
-17 ITLSLFISTFSK
+17 IDSGERSPMGLAFNNDGTKMFVLGDDGNDVQEYSLTTGFDVLAYPLAVNFVDSFSIASQDNDPMGLAFNNDGTKMFVVGNYGNDVNEYTLTTGF
-29 VSYACDDVSGT
+29 DVSSASFVDSFNVNSQDSDPRGLAFNNDGT
-40 TTISSDCSS
+40 
-49 DFDIT
+49 
-54 GSNADITIDADISS
+54 
-68 NTSNGRLIQ
+68 
-77 NKSTNTSLTIKSGSE
+77 KM
-92 VTDTQTIAIEN
+92 
-103 QTSGKNFVLLSNAGT
+103 FVVG
-118 ISARGY
+118 ARGY
-124 TIASTQNITTLLNS
+124 DINEYNLFTGFDLSSAYFVDSFDVYNQEKFPQSLTFNNDGTKMFVIGSAGGEVHEYTLTT
-138 GLITATDYY
+138 GFD
-147 GYAIMVSSGTIT
+147 VSSASFVDSFNVNSQDTYPTDITFNNDGTKMFVLGLRGYDV
-159 NLTNSGTLS
+159 NEYTLS
-168 STQANT
+168 SA
-174 IYIEGTI
+174 Y
-181 TSITNTGTIT
+181 
-191 VAGNNTADDIGI
+191 
-203 ISGMMSTGSLIT
+203 T
-215 LNNSQGK
+215 L
-222 DGNDPLIINK
+222 
-232 VPTNYNVIINSTS
+232 
-245 DYGQLS
+245 
-251 VSANSGSTTFGIDSS
+251 F
-266 STLACETYTS
+266 
-276 VLSGVA
+276 
-282 TGEISSG
+282 
-289 KTGTFGEK
+289 
-297 SWTLSETSSGSE
+297 
-309 TWNLTISGC
+309 
-318 DSTAPTL
+318 DSTNPTL
-325 SSSTPTDNATNV
+325 SSSTPTDNATDV
-337 AVDSNI
+337 AIDSNI

-372 DVTSSNVTGTG
+372 DITSSNVTGTG

-419 GISSTTALSFT
+419 GVSSTTALSFT

-449 TILVNESVNYSIDT
+449 TILVNESVNYSIET

-488 FNDPALST
+488 FNDPELST

-506 NNEEYANSEWSY
+506 NNEKYANSKWSY

-524 SMGSI
+524 SIGSI

-551 NIDSE
+551 NIDRE

-571 IGTKGS
+571 IGTAGS

-598 VEGLIGVGLIETDI
+598 VEGLIGVGFIETDI
-612 IRKKDSNTYDS
+612 IRKKDSNSYDS

-654 LGFTQLNA
+654 VGFTQLNA
-662 FSETGSQAL
+662 FSETGSVAL
-671 KFDKHNIYYKSG
+671 KFDKHNIFYKSG
-683 AFGLAFE
+683 TFGLAFE

-712 SNASNSKMNYLS
+712 SNASNSEMNYLS

-731 YEQKEITDTSFTS
+731 YEPKEITDTSFTS

-770 KKSQQINFA
+770 KRSQQINFA

-785 ETDYVLAFDGS
+785 ETDYTLAFDGS

-807 NVIGFNLGFGS
+807 NIIGFNLGFGS

>member
-1 MKKIS
+1 M
-6 NSINLIVILYI
+6 INLSNVLLTVILIFILANLFSHKAIAIPTFVDSFSISSQESNPSSVRFNNDGTKMFVLGFTGDDVNEY
-17 ITLSLFISTFSK
+17 TLSTGFDVSTASFVDSFS
-29 VSYACDDVSGT
+29 VSGQEDLPRGLAFNNNGTKMFVIGWTGDDVNEYTLSTGFDVSTASFVDSFSVSVYESSPSGLAFNNNGTKMFVIGFQGECVDEYTLSTGFDVT
-40 TTISSDCSS
+40 TAS
-49 DFDIT
+49 
-54 GSNADITIDADISS
+54 
-68 NTSNGRLIQ
+68 
-77 NKSTNTSLTIKSGSE
+77 
-92 VTDTQTIAIEN
+92 
-103 QTSGKNFVLLSNAGT
+103 FVDSF
-118 ISARGY
+118 S
-124 TIASTQNITTLLNS
+124 IASQEVAPT
-138 GLITATDYY
+138 GLAFNDD
-147 GYAIMVSSGTIT
+147 GTKMFILGQLGDDV
-159 NLTNSGTLS
+159 NEYTLS
-168 STQANT
+168 SA
-174 IYIEGTI
+174 
-181 TSITNTGTIT
+181 
-191 VAGNNTADDIGI
+191 
-203 ISGMMSTGSLIT
+203 
-215 LNNSQGK
+215 
-222 DGNDPLIINK
+222 
-232 VPTNYNVIINSTS
+232 YN
-245 DYGQLS
+245 L
-251 VSANSGSTTFGIDSS
+251 F
-266 STLACETYTS
+266 
-276 VLSGVA
+276 
-282 TGEISSG
+282 
-289 KTGTFGEK
+289 
-297 SWTLSETSSGSE
+297 
-309 TWNLTISGC
+309 

-325 SSSTPTDNATNV
+325 SSSTPADNATDV
-337 AVDSNI
+337 AIDSNI

-357 ITIKKTSDNSVIETI
+357 ITIKKTSDDSVIETI

-383 SSQITIN
+383 TSQITIN
-390 PSNNLDKGV
+390 PSNDLDKGI

-449 TILVNESVNYSIDT
+449 TILVNESVNYSIET

-488 FNDPALST
+488 FNDPVLST

-506 NNEEYANSEWSY
+506 NNEEYSNSEWSY

-539 LESTGVAFGLDK
+539 LESTGLAFGLDK
-551 NIDSE
+551 NVDSQ

-612 IRKKDSNTYDS
+612 IRKKDSNSYDS

-635 MGKEIET
+635 VGKEIET

-671 KFDKHNIYYKSG
+671 KFDKHNIYYRSG
-683 AFGLAFE
+683 ALGLAFE

-731 YEQKEITDTSFTS
+731 YEPKEITDTFFTS

-760 KYSLVEGNKS
+760 KYSFVEGNKS
-770 KKSQQINFA
+770 KRSQQINFA

-785 ETDYVLAFDGS
+785 ETDYALAFDGS

>member
-1 MKKIS
+1 MIKKIS
-6 NSINLIVILYI
+6 NLINSSYVWFIAFLILIFSNLLFNKAEAIPTFVDSFSVASQETAPVGLAFNNDGTKMFVAGVVGDDVNEY
-17 ITLSLFISTFSK
+17 TLSTAFDVSSASFVDSFSVSSQDNFPQSVTFNNDGTKMFVAGSTTKGVNEYTLSTGFDVSSASFVDSFS
-29 VSYACDDVSGT
+29 VSSQSNGPLGVAFNNDGTKMFVSTYSEADINEYDLSTGFDVSTASFVDGFSVASQETQPSSVVFNNDGTKMFVVGVAGRDINEYTLSTGFDVSTASFVDSFSVASQETFPQSVAFNSDGTKMFVIGTNGDDV
-40 TTISSDCSS
+40 
-49 DFDIT
+49 
-54 GSNADITIDADISS
+54 N
-68 NTSNGRLIQ
+68 
-77 NKSTNTSLTIKSGSE
+77 E
-92 VTDTQTIAIEN
+92 
-103 QTSGKNFVLLSNAGT
+103 
-118 ISARGY
+118 Y
-124 TIASTQNITTLLNS
+124 
-138 GLITATDYY
+138 
-147 GYAIMVSSGTIT
+147 
-159 NLTNSGTLS
+159 TLS
-168 STQANT
+168 SA
-174 IYIEGTI
+174 
-181 TSITNTGTIT
+181 
-191 VAGNNTADDIGI
+191 
-203 ISGMMSTGSLIT
+203 
-215 LNNSQGK
+215 
-222 DGNDPLIINK
+222 
-232 VPTNYNVIINSTS
+232 YN
-245 DYGQLS
+245 L
-251 VSANSGSTTFGIDSS
+251 F
-266 STLACETYTS
+266 
-276 VLSGVA
+276 
-282 TGEISSG
+282 
-289 KTGTFGEK
+289 
-297 SWTLSETSSGSE
+297 
-309 TWNLTISGC
+309 

-325 SSSTPTDNATNV
+325 SSSSPADNTTDV

-357 ITIKKTSDNSVIETI
+357 ITIKKTSDNSNIETI

-430 TIFSDPTLDKDI
+430 TIFSDPTLDKDV

-449 TILVNESVNYSIDT
+449 TILVNESVNYSIET

-474 RYSNQLSKNNISLQ
+474 RDSNQLSKNNISLQ

-496 LVSAVSAQKT
+496 LVSTVSAQKID
-506 NNEEYANSEWSY
+506 NEEYGNSEWSY
-518 WTEGTF
+518 WTEGAF
-524 SMGSI
+524 SIGSI
-529 GENNTSSLIE
+529 GENNNSSLIE

-551 NIDSE
+551 NIDSQ

-592 PYRENF
+592 PYSENF

-612 IRKKDSNTYDS
+612 IRKKDSNSYHS

-635 MGKEIET
+635 IGKEIET

-654 LGFTQLNA
+654 LGFTELNA
-662 FSETGSQAL
+662 FSETGSQSL
-671 KFDKHNIYYKSG
+671 KFDKHNIYYRSG
-683 AFGLAFE
+683 ALGLAFE

-701 PFGSI
+701 PYGSI

-712 SNASNSKMNYLS
+712 SNASNAKMNYLS
-724 DTATIYN
+724 NTTKIYD
-731 YEQKEITDTSFTS
+731 YESKEITDTSFIS
-744 LVGFNYL
+744 LIGFNYL

-770 KKSQQINFA
+770 KRSQQINFA

-785 ETDYVLAFDGS
+785 ETDYSLAFDGS

-807 NVIGFNLGFGS
+807 KCYWV
-818 EVSLKEDAY
+818 
-827 NLAKINISRNF
+827 